1 MEQKVILLS
10 VLWDF
15 IINSLTSINKG
26 YSFFYAMFGADV
38 RELLSFRIKKES
50 VNQLQNDVLE
60 YWKNSFPNTDR
71 KENSFQLHELC
82 HLVNSIRFYGSPAI
96 LNDLSGEWTLQ
107 AIKKIK
113 KLTNRLE
120 HLLRECFFVDISF
133 EKDKKWTSFS
143 LHQ

>member
-1 MEQKVILLS
+1 
-10 VLWDF
+10 
-15 IINSLTSINKG
+15 
-26 YSFFYAMFGADV
+26 MFGADI
-38 RELLSFRIKKES
+38 RELLSFRTKKEC

-82 HLVNSIRFYGSPAI
+82 HLVHSIRFYGSPAI
-96 LNDLSGEWTLQ
+96 LNDLSGERSLQ

-113 KLTNRLE
+113 KLTNPGGTSIERMVFCR
-120 HLLRECFFVDISF
+120 HIFRERQ
-133 EKDKKWTSFS
+133 KWICFS